1 MYSITLIFNQTL
13 EFFCLDMLG
22 TAFAR
27 FYPSKLEAIYSYE
40 RRERQR
46 ERERARH
53 PKMLIDLVTNGP
65 AGRPTGRE
73 NPLGLNLAQGP
84 IMELNYQISSLTSEI
99 RNLRD
104 VMQALSNTHLFK
116 HNPPGPGTDCGF
128 K

>member
-1 MYSITLIFNQTL
+1 MFHSFPFGGTVLSPPAYIT
-13 EFFCLDMLG
+13 
-22 TAFAR
+22 
-27 FYPSKLEAIYSYE
+27 
-40 RRERQR
+40 
-46 ERERARH
+46 
-53 PKMLIDLVTNGP
+53 
-65 AGRPTGRE
+65 RPLCTGRE